1 MRTAGSAFF
10 VLFAL
15 VLGVAALPSA
25 WLAYNVV
32 AEEGFVELASPLAD
46 DAEFTGALADALAEE
61 AVTGVGLP
69 PELADASQPVVQ
81 DVAQGVTQLPDFNQ
95 AWQESLSRSHALTF
109 GNAEPLS
116 SEAAPSALFTLDVAP
131 LVTLVTS
138 EIGGQLGVDVPA
150 PEQTVVN
157 VGGTDRFAV
166 VERAEAAAG
175 LWPSFAVASAAG
187 AILGLALA
195 RRRSTTLALLG
206 VGVLLVGAG
215 LWLAAGFAPEMVNQA
230 TDAEVADVFRDALV
244 ARAAA
249 DFQEWCLAV
258 LAAGVLLA
266 VAGVIGRLLGSSR
279 R

>member
-61 AVTGVGLP
+61 VVTGVGLP

-81 DVAQGVTQLPDFNQ
+81 DVAQGLTQLPDFNH

-157 VGGTDRFAV
+157 VGGTDRLAV
-166 VERAEAAAG
+166 VERAEAAAD
-175 LWPSFAVASAAG
+175 LWPAFAVASAAG

-266 VAGVIGRLLGSSR
+266 VAGVVGRLLGSSR
-279 R
+279 H